1 AWDSPRSAGLD
12 FRDLDAELSAQ
23 RLLERFGA
31 VEIECVDGCTPPY
44 GSEANYLIS
53 AEPNAHTACSFGA
66 QALPELEKHG
76 FQISIDEAYPY
87 RVIDSAPNWYGKLEP
102 GAEQLA
108 LFGDQRTDWFSL
120 ELGIEV
126 HGRQLNLVPALVEL
140 LEQTPDGA

>member
-1 AWDSPRSAGLD
+1 
-12 FRDLDAELSAQ
+12 
-23 RLLERFGA
+23 
-31 VEIECVDGCTPPY
+31 
-44 GSEANYLIS
+44 
-53 AEPNAHTACSFGA
+53 GA

-126 HGRQLNLVPALVEL
+126 HGRQLNLVPALVGL
-140 LEQTPDGA
+140 LEQTPDGASLTSLALYPARYRALRVGDSEYVAIPWERLERILMVLRDLYDPECEAPSKFD